1 LTWKCF
7 WVYHENYRH
16 RKIGTAADESTIGL
30 DTVPDVRTGKLSQLM
45 EAFYNAIKIKP
56 SGEEYKMVSPE
67 QHTGPLDPAKALV
80 DYNHCIEETA
90 TVTTLNEDFLSLKI
104 RELKKIGPLSSELY
118 WLTAARLNEL
128 ALLCAGTY
136 ADNYEVTAA
145 GDLLFNPRKILVYT
159 SDAPRGIIKERH
171 SRLTD
176 QFSQEGKTVQN
187 VITWLKTEAIVD
199 IKQLPI
205 LQYLYQ
211 RLSDSGCIARNYLE
225 STMSRMTKIADA
237 LSFIAAWHL
246 PDFFAF
252 CQRLQQAAPDEKKF
266 ILSHLCN
273 FDWQTFFELGREIE
287 QWHQRHRCSK
297 KFLIQCPPV

>member
-1 LTWKCF
+1 M
-7 WVYHENYRH
+7 
-16 RKIGTAADESTIGL
+16 
-30 DTVPDVRTGKLSQLM
+30 VPS
-45 EAFYNAIKIKP
+45 KP
-56 SGEEYKMVSPE
+56 D
-67 QHTGPLDPAKALV
+67 TGPLDRVKALIA
-80 DYNHCIEETA
+80 YNHCIEETA
-90 TVTTLNEDFLSLKI
+90 TATTLSEDFLSLKI

-159 SDAPRGIIKERH
+159 SYAPQGIIKERH

-176 QFSQEGKTVQN
+176 QFGQEGKTVQN
-187 VITWLKTEAIVD
+187 VIEWLKTDSIVD
-199 IKQLPI
+199 IKHLPI

-211 RLSDSGCIARNYLE
+211 RLLDSGRIARSYLE
-225 STMSRMTKIADA
+225 STRLRMTKIADT

-252 CQRLQQAAPDEKKF
+252 CQRLQEAAPDEKKF

-273 FDWQTFFELGREIE
+273 FDRRIFFELGREIE
-287 QWHQRHRCSK
+287 QWHQRHRCSQ
-297 KFLIQCPPV
+297 KFLIQFPPV